1 MDQYSVTYKINSSLN
16 FGAMQYT
23 GNPHT
28 GREAQLW
35 KVVYKDG
42 EEVSREVFNTSYYQ
56 KADEV
61 IEVGTAGGSAAAIS
75 ALESAVATNDSTA
88 INNAIAGISSSSGS
102 SESSG
107 STGSEE

>member
-1 MDQYSVTYKINSSLN
+1 MVFLVCALMLL
-16 FGAMQYT
+16 GLV
-23 GNPHT
+23 
-28 GREAQLW
+28 GRL
-35 KVVYKDG
+35 VYLMGIRSDY
-42 EEVSREVFNTSYYQ
+42 YYQ

-88 INNAIAGISSSSGS
+88 INNAIAGIYNSSGS

-107 STGSEE
+107 STESEE

>member
-61 IEVGTAGGSAAAIS
+61 IVGAAGGSAAAIS
-75 ALESAVATNDSTA
+75 ALESAVAMNDSTA

>member
-1 MDQYSVTYKINSSLN
+1 M
-16 FGAMQYT
+16 
-23 GNPHT
+23 
-28 GREAQLW
+28 W